1 MRDGHVCTYGNFR
14 RIDSNGEIIDNGWE
28 EARYSRERLLRS
40 MIVHHPRMFRR
51 DAWEKAGKHD
61 EELTNAVD
69 YDLFLRLS
77 EIGTMAHVREIL
89 YSYRI
94 LATSTSRTK
103 HQIQTNNTFEVV
115 RRSLERSGASN
126 FDLHVPNPQ
135 SPRSF
140 MIMDKRFKN
149 SSEDNS
155 KE

>member
-1 MRDGHVCTYGNFR
+1 
-14 RIDSNGEIIDNGWE
+14 
-28 EARYSRERLLRS
+28 

-77 EIGTMAHVREIL
+77 EIGTMKHVRKIL

-94 LATSTSRTK
+94 LPTSTSRAK
-103 HQIQTNNTFEVV
+103 EQIQTQNTLKVV
-115 RRSLERSGASN
+115 RRSLQRSGVSE

-135 SPRSF
+135 SPRTF
-140 MIMDKRFKN
+140 MIMDKRFRN
-149 SSEDNS
+149 SSEEN
-155 KE
+155 